1 MPKSNDNCFGIF
13 SSFLSFFSKSFLLF
27 VFSSFIEVFLFFLI
41 IFLDAFLNDIKIL
54 LNLSLSINSKFY
66 LPFILGYFDGDGSI
80 FETNQKS
87 FGISIEGTKEMLEWI
102 NSILNISSH
111 LEKRKQDNSNNYFIR
126 CGGINK
132 PYLIMK

>member
-1 MPKSNDNCFGIF
+1 
-13 SSFLSFFSKSFLLF
+13 
-27 VFSSFIEVFLFFLI
+27 
-41 IFLDAFLNDIKIL
+41 
-54 LNLSLSINSKFY
+54 
-66 LPFILGYFDGDGSI
+66 
-80 FETNQKS
+80 
-87 FGISIEGTKEMLEWI
+87 MLEWI